1 VVEAGPSRPDGLDLL
16 TLGETMGLVAFN
28 DTGPLALGSLGR
40 LTIGGAESNVAIGA
54 ARLGHR
60 SGWIGRVGDDT
71 VGRLVR
77 TVLLA
82 EGVDTSGVTTDPE
95 VPTGL
100 MLREHRTFDR
110 FRVDYYR
117 RGLAGSRLSAE
128 QLPADQQARV
138 VHTSGINPA
147 LSESA
152 GNAARALMRR
162 GREAGALVSF
172 DVNFRSALWTAEQ
185 ARPVLRSFLADTDLL
200 FAGVDEAELILDRTA
215 GQSTADDLAR
225 ALADLGPREV
235 VIKMGDQGALTLVDG
250 IVTRL
255 PARMV
260 TCLDPVG
267 AGDAFVAGYLSALM
281 DGGDVD
287 ARLDRGVACGAFAVS
302 VHGDWEGAPRRSEL
316 AMIGSGD
323 NVLR

>member
-1 VVEAGPSRPDGLDLL
+1 MAEAGPGRNDGLDLL

-77 TVLLA
+77 TTLLA
-82 EGVDTSGVTTDPE
+82 EGVDSQGITTDPD

-110 FRVDYYR
+110 FKVDYYR

-128 QLPADQQARV
+128 HLPADLTARV

-152 GNAARALMRR
+152 GSAARALMSR
-162 GREAGALVSF
+162 GRAAGALVSF
-172 DVNFRSALWTAEQ
+172 DVNFRSALWSAEQ
-185 ARPVLRSFLADTDLL
+185 ARPALGAFVSDADLL
-200 FAGVDEAELILDRTA
+200 FAGADEAELVLGLAA
-215 GQSTADDLAR
+215 GESSADGLAKR
-225 ALADLGPREV
+225 LAELGPREV
-235 VIKMGDQGALTLVDG
+235 VIKLGEQGALSLVDG
-250 IVTRL
+250 VVSRL
-255 PARMV
+255 PARQV

-267 AGDAFVAGYLSALM
+267 AGDAFVAGYLSALL
-281 DGGDVD
+281 DGGDVK

-302 VHGDWEGAPRRSEL
+302 VHGDWEGAPRRGEL
-316 AMIGSGD
+316 AMVGSGD

>member
-1 VVEAGPSRPDGLDLL
+1 MVEAGTGKTGGLDLL

-28 DTGPLALGSLGR
+28 DTGPLALGSHGR

-77 TVLLA
+77 TTLLA
-82 EGVDTSGVTTDPE
+82 EGIDSRGVTIDPE

-110 FRVDYYR
+110 FKVDYYR
-117 RGLAGSRLSAE
+117 RGLAGSRLSDDH
-128 QLPADQQARV
+128 LPADLAARV

-152 GNAARALMRR
+152 GAAASALMRR

-172 DVNFRSALWTAEQ
+172 DVNFRSALWSAEQ
-185 ARPVLRSFLADTDLL
+185 ARPALRSFVADADLL
-200 FAGVDEAELILDRTA
+200 FAGADEAELVLGLVA
-215 GQSTADDLAR
+215 GETPAADLASG
-225 ALADLGPREV
+225 LAELGPREV
-235 VIKMGDQGALTLVDG
+235 VIKLGDQGALSLVDAA
-250 IVTRL
+250 VTRL
-255 PARMV
+255 PARQV

-267 AGDAFVAGYLSALM
+267 AGDAFVAGYLSALL

-316 AMIGSGD
+316 AMVGSGD

>member
-1 VVEAGPSRPDGLDLL
+1 VIEAGPGRTGGLDLI

-54 ARLGHR
+54 ARLGHH
-60 SGWIGRVGDDT
+60 SGWIGRVGGDT
-71 VGRLVR
+71 LGRLVR
-77 TVLLA
+77 TTLLA
-82 EGVDTSGVTTDPE
+82 EGVDSRGVTTDPE

-117 RGLAGSRLSAE
+117 RGLAGSRLSVE
-128 QLPADQQARV
+128 HLPADVSARV

-152 GNAARALMRR
+152 GAAARALMRR

-172 DVNFRSALWTAEQ
+172 DVNFRSALWSAEQ
-185 ARPVLRSFLADTDLL
+185 ARPGLGSFLTDADLL
-200 FAGVDEAELILDRTA
+200 FAGADEAELVLGLGA
-215 GQSTADDLAR
+215 GATTADELAR
-225 ALADLGPREV
+225 GLAELGPREV
-235 VIKMGDQGALTLVDG
+235 VIKLGEQGALTLVDG
-250 IVTRL
+250 SVTRL
-255 PARMV
+255 PARRV

-267 AGDAFVAGYLSALM
+267 AGDAFVAGYLSALL
-281 DGGDVD
+281 DGGDVA

-316 AMIGSGD
+316 AMVGSGD

>member
-1 VVEAGPSRPDGLDLL
+1 VVEAAPGRTAGLDLL
-16 TLGETMGLVAFN
+16 ALGETMGLVAFN

-54 ARLGHR
+54 ARLGHT

-77 TVLLA
+77 TTLLA
-82 EGVDTSGVTTDPE
+82 EGVDSQGVTTDPD

-117 RGLAGSRLSAE
+117 RGLAGSRLTVDH
-128 QLPADQQARV
+128 LPADVSARV

-147 LSESA
+147 LSDSA
-152 GNAARALMRR
+152 GTAARALMRR

-172 DVNFRSALWTAEQ
+172 DVNFRSALWSAEQ
-185 ARPVLRSFLADTDLL
+185 ARPSLRSLVSDADLL
-200 FAGVDEAELILDRTA
+200 FAGADEAELVLGLDPGET
-215 GQSTADDLAR
+215 TADELAR
-225 ALADLGPREV
+225 GLAELGPGEV
-235 VIKMGDQGALTLVDG
+235 VIKLGDQGAVSLVDDV
-250 IVTRL
+250 VTRL
-255 PARMV
+255 PARAV
-260 TCLDPVG
+260 TCIDPVG
-267 AGDAFVAGYLSALM
+267 AGDAFVAGYLSALL

-316 AMIGSGD
+316 AMVGSGD